1 VTPRTELNFD
11 EINAAAISNLES
23 LVMEWLPEVRRE
35 GRELKVSSLAGGKGR
50 SLSINRDTGVW
61 SDFAG
66 GGGGSDPISLLA
78 AIRGCRM
85 LDAAKELA
93 EKLRA
98 GITYREAPLVD
109 SRSSGGGGNDEW
121 TALPHAPATASMPS
135 IRHKRLGSPVKL
147 WRYLDRDGVTVLGYV
162 ARFEFTEDGVS
173 KKDVMPIS
181 WCRHNDGRETWRMK
195 AFLKPRPLYGLD
207 RLAAQPDAPVLI
219 VEGEKCA
226 DIDVPGWVLVSWP
239 GGSKA
244 VHLADWS
251 HIANRRVWV
260 WPDADRKTWDDKE
273 ADEAAKHGQKPG
285 DEKPREMQPG
295 WMAAQRVI
303 EKCPWVQLI
312 TPPDGKP
319 DGWDIADAVADG
331 VAVKPMLDAMLE
343 RDFDHHEPPANL
355 SEPPPGYDEPP
366 PYFGEPDAP
375 VPEYRAD
382 RIGDMPFRLLGSN
395 NGIFYY
401 LPDEG
406 GQIIELTPGGHSKN
420 NLFQLAPL
428 QDWEHEYGGGARM
441 KSESWDAASN
451 AMIQRS
457 IRLPKFSPQRIRGRG
472 CWIDGD
478 DVVFHAGDHLI
489 VNGSARPIVGYRSA
503 SRAIYDAG
511 IEIPVDTGETARN
524 AESARLVE
532 LCEALSWER
541 PLYGKLLAGWLALA
555 PICGVLSWRPH
566 AWVTG
571 PSGTGKSWILTNI
584 VGPLVGKTA
593 LIAQSSTTE
602 AGVRQTLKSDA
613 LPVILDEFESES
625 RADVARVDKILELA
639 RQASS
644 ESDGCILR
652 GTAGGDA
659 MSFMVRS
666 MFLFASIGVA
676 AAKRSDT
683 SRVSVLTLRKPTGT
697 KQELEAQFDR
707 VKQLRAASVG
717 VDGFADRVRARCLS
731 LAMVIRENT
740 ETFTRVAI
748 EFTGDKR
755 SADQIGTLLAGA
767 FALTSN
773 KIVSPLFARDWMA
786 AQDWSGFQAEEI
798 DSDERSCLNHL
809 FASLIRVEFGNG
821 VSESIGGL
829 IESVI
834 DESTD
839 RYDFNRRA
847 EEALGRN
854 GIKIEL
860 VERVVVVANKH
871 PGLGRL
877 FADTQ
882 WPGKWSQQLERV
894 KDARKVKPTRFP
906 GGLISR
912 ATAVPFAT
920 LGR

>member
-1 VTPRTELNFD
+1 MTQRTELDFN

-23 LVMEWLPEVRRE
+23 LVMEWFPEARRE

-98 GITYREAPLVD
+98 GITYREAPPID
-109 SRSSGGGGNDEW
+109 SRAAGGGGNDEW
-121 TALPHAPATASMPS
+121 TAQPHAPASASMP
-135 IRHKRLGSPVKL
+135 RVKHKRLGSPVKL

-162 ARFEFTEDGVS
+162 ARFEFTEDGEL
-173 KKDVMPIS
+173 KKDVMPLS
-181 WCRHNDGRETWRMK
+181 WCRHEDGREEWRMK

-207 RLAAQPDAPVLI
+207 RLAAQPNAPVLI

-251 HIANRRVWV
+251 HVANRRVWV
-260 WPDADRKTWDDKE
+260 WPDAD
-273 ADEAAKHGQKPG
+273 
-285 DEKPREMQPG
+285 QPG
-295 WMAAQRVI
+295 LAAAAAII
-303 EKCPWVQLI
+303 EKCPWAQLI
-312 TPPDGKP
+312 TPPEGKP
-319 DGWDIADAVADG
+319 EGWDIADAVADG

-343 RDFDHHEPPANL
+343 RDFDHDEPPADFA
-355 SEPPPGYDEPP
+355 EPPPGYDEPP
-366 PYFGEPDAP
+366 PYFGEPGAP

-406 GQIIELTPGGHSKN
+406 GQIIELTPGGHTKN

-428 QDWEHEYGGGARM
+428 QDWEGEFGGGARM

-489 VNGSARPIVGYRSA
+489 VNGSGRPIVGYRSA

-683 SRVSVLTLRKPTGT
+683 SRVSVLTLRKPAGT
-697 KQELEAQFDR
+697 KAELEAQFDR

-740 ETFTRVAI
+740 ETFTRAAI

-773 KIVSPLFARDWMA
+773 KVVSPLFARDWMA
-786 AQDWSGFQAEEI
+786 EQDWSGFQAEEI

-809 FASLIRVEFGNG
+809 FASLIRSEFSNG
-821 VSESIGGL
+821 TNEAIGEL
-829 IESVI
+829 IESII
-834 DESTD
+834 DGAPHRT
-839 RYDFNRRA
+839 DFNQKA
-847 EEALGRN
+847 EEALGRT

-860 VERVVVVANKH
+860 HERVVVVANKH
-871 PGLGRL
+871 PGLARL

-894 KDARKVKPTRFP
+894 SGAKKIKPTRFA
-906 GGLISR
+906 GGVIQR
-912 ATAVPFAT
+912 ATAIPFAV